1 MASPVSPMQLVAM
14 GLGLPAGLGPRGLL
28 DRVKRGVNGRGPD
41 PDQRGRRPLILRG
54 EAPRSN
60 FEI

>member
-1 MASPVSPMQLVAM
+1 MEAPVSPLLLVAL
-14 GLGLPAGLGPRGLL
+14 GLGLPAGMGPRGLL